1 MSLGKLWVQWIVTEF
16 PLCTMTAVGFDS
28 VVRFCKPVEK
38 ETNVDQSEKTGDEL
52 VQLVI
57 HLMTI
62 VKLF

>member
-1 MSLGKLWVQWIVTEF
+1 MSLGKLWVQWIFTEF

-38 ETNVDQSEKTGDEL
+38 ETKSEKTGDEL